1 MASAEVAAAE
11 NAQETRKVKQG
22 KLTFYYGIE
31 QGTQEWLDLRANR
44 ATCSNAKAVCE
55 KGVKYAIEINRQHAA
70 RKTPNG
76 NQYAER
82 GHVLEDEVKER
93 IQQTFETEDLELV
106 SCSFITNDDYPH
118 AGYSP
123 DWLVVNKHTGKFV
136 APIEIKCFN
145 DKTERFDKKTGTV
158 KEFEKWKHK
167 ECCESVRN
175 IPLENRMQFEMEML
189 MTETEELL
197 VILYNPDAEEGVPQF
212 KMHVYTPETRMYQ
225 ECFTDEDGSEVVK
238 ANVIE
243 IYQKRLIERLTEPL
257 DKDEEGKV

>member
-1 MASAEVAAAE
+1 MTVSAEVAAAE
-11 NAQETRKVKQG
+11 NAQKIRTVRQG

-82 GHVLEDEVKER
+82 GHVLEDEIKER
-93 IQQTFETEDLELV
+93 IQQAFETEDLELV

-123 DWLVVNKHTGKFV
+123 DWLIVNKWTGKFV

-145 DKTERFDKKTGTV
+145 DKTERFDKKTGEV

-167 ECCESVRN
+167 ECCEDVRN

-212 KMHVYTPETRMYQ
+212 KMHIYTPETRMKQ
-225 ECFTDEDGSEVVK
+225 EYYTEADGGHVYRGTLTK
-238 ANVIE
+238 
-243 IYQKRLIERLTEPL
+243 IYQKRLKERLTEPL
-257 DKDEEGKV
+257 EEKV

>member
-1 MASAEVAAAE
+1 MTVSAEVAAAE
-11 NAQETRKVKQG
+11 NAQKIRTVKQG

-82 GHVLEDEVKER
+82 GHVLEDEIKER
-93 IQQTFETEDLELV
+93 IQQAFETEDLELV

-123 DWLVVNKHTGKFV
+123 DWLIVNKWTGKFV

-145 DKTERFDKKTGTV
+145 DKTERFDKKTGEV

-167 ECCESVRN
+167 ECCEDVRN

-212 KMHVYTPETRMYQ
+212 KMHIYTPETRMKQ
-225 ECFTDEDGSEVVK
+225 EYYTEAGGGHVYRGTLTK
-238 ANVIE
+238 
-243 IYQKRLIERLTEPL
+243 IYQKRLKERLTEPL
-257 DKDEEGKV
+257 EEKV